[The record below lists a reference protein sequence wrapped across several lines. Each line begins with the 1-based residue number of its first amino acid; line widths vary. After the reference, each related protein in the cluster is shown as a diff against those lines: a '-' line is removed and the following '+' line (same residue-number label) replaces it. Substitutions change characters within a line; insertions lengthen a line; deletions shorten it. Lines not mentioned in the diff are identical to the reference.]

1 MQKNHHRLVCGS
13 VMFRTEDMQEGEIGK
28 LELNGLLSTKNKDV
42 TFTELQMAQ
51 QVLQQ
56 HLITKLQ
63 AGAEEGQVVS
73 PMIIDVFISNLVYL
87 GYMTDADFAPKQQ
100 SGPVNPDPVE
110 IPRSLQ

>member
-13 VMFRTEDMQEGEIGK
+13 VMFRTDEMPEDAMSRI
-28 LELNGLLSTKNKDV
+28 ELNGLLSTKNKDIS
-42 TFTELQMAQ
+42 FAELQMAQ

-63 AGAEEGQVVS
+63 AGAEPGTVVS
-73 PMIIDVFISNLVYL
+73 PMILDVFISNLVYL

-100 SGPVNPDPVE
+100 APAETDTIE
-110 IPRSLQ
+110 LPRSLQ